1 MAQMKVPC
9 PGCKAEIP
17 NAKLN
22 AHLAQCVEFGG
33 GRTPSKGGESAG
45 GRGGKDGGGKDGGG
59 TSNTTMG
66 LMPPCEDGRIPC
78 ARCGRKFSAERIAS
92 HQYICTHLKNMVPSK
107 AGGAEVTPTRVG
119 THLGISARLRPP
131 GTAVEAE
138 AQPRPSTPSGTGAT
152 AAAALRS
159 KPSAPAPLDVPT
171 RPKTAN
177 QAISSCKQGQLHS
190 PPATAVARPA
200 KRPATGRTTSSAVA
214 GAASSP
220 ITAPTPRTTSAPTV
234 REDDPDQGDGPGTRP
249 GTPCRDEG
257 EPSDSA
263 AALLC
268 SPCMTTEDDEL
279 QRSVQAADGPGAAAP
294 APAVH
299 AVPGA
304 SASVPA
310 TAPAV
315 AAAAA
320 AAVPAAELSLKAAI
334 AAASMAAAGGDTSA
348 TAQLSLKEKAKLIA
362 FELSI
367 DSAAGILEILK
378 RANGCFGIEAAG
390 TPHEQAATLLG
401 ELGL

>member
-1 MAQMKVPC
+1 MKVPC

-22 AHLAQCVEFGG
+22 AHLAQCAEFGG
-33 GRTPSKGGESAG
+33 GRTSKGGESAG
-45 GRGGKDGGGKDGGG
+45 GRGGGGSGGKDGGG
-59 TSNTTMG
+59 TSNATVG
-66 LMPPCEDGRIPC
+66 LMPPCADGRIPC

-107 AGGAEVTPTRVG
+107 AGGAEATPTRVG

-131 GTAVEAE
+131 GTAAEAE
-138 AQPRPSTPSGTGAT
+138 VPPSTPSGTGAT

-177 QAISSCKQGQLHS
+177 QVIGSCKQGQLHS
-190 PPATAVARPA
+190 PPASAVARPA
-200 KRPATGRTTSSAVA
+200 KRPATGRATASAVA

-220 ITAPTPRTTSAPTV
+220 ATAPTPRTTSAPTV
-234 REDDPDQGDGPGTRP
+234 SEDDPDQGDGPGTRP
-249 GTPCRDEG
+249 GTPCRHEG
-257 EPSDSA
+257 EPSDST

-268 SPCMTTEDDEL
+268 SPCMSTEDDEL
-279 QRSVQAADGPGAAAP
+279 QRSVQVADAPGAAAP

-304 SASVPA
+304 SDSVPA

-320 AAVPAAELSLKAAI
+320 ASVPAAELSLKAAI

-378 RANGCFGIEAAG
+378 RANECFGIEAAG